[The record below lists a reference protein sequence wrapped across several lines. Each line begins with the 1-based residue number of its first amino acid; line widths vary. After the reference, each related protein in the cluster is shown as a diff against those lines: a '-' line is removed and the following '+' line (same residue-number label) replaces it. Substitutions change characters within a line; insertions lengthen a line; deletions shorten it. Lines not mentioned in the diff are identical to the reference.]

1 MSGKALLRLALT
13 GLPLLMTAA
22 PGAALAQT
30 QTPAQQGE
38 NNAYMVVDMQQVLQD
53 SKAVVSVKAQIDRRR
68 ASIQDEVSKL
78 ETELRTS
85 EKSLQDARP
94 TLSQDEF
101 EARRKAFEQR
111 VSQVQAIVQDRRQ
124 SLEKA
129 YSDAMNDIRKQL
141 LEIIAKTA
149 EKDGIALV
157 LSKQQVIMVDRKYE
171 KTGEILATLDA
182 QLPDYKVKITP

>member
-1 MSGKALLRLALT
+1 MSGAALLRLALT

-53 SKAVVSVKAQIDRRR
+53 SKAVVSVKAQIDKRR

>member
-1 MSGKALLRLALT
+1 MSGTVLLRLALT
-13 GLPLLMTAA
+13 GLSLLMAAA
-22 PGAALAQT
+22 PGTALAQT
-30 QTPAQQGE
+30 PAPAEQGE

-53 SKAVVSVKAQIDRRR
+53 SKAVVSVKAQIDKRR

-182 QLPDYKVKITP
+182 QLPDYKVQITP

>member
-1 MSGKALLRLALT
+1 MSGTAFLRLALT
-13 GLPLLMTAA
+13 GLPLLMAA
-22 PGAALAQT
+22 ASGAALAQT
-30 QTPAQQGE
+30 QAPAEQSE

-53 SKAVVSVKAQIDRRR
+53 SKAVVSVKAQIDKRR

>member
-1 MSGKALLRLALT
+1 M
-13 GLPLLMTAA
+13 
-22 PGAALAQT
+22 AQS
-30 QTPAQQGE
+30 ASVEQGE
-38 NNAYMVVDMQQVLQD
+38 APSYMVVDMQQVLQD
-53 SKAVVSVKAQIDRRR
+53 SKAVVSVKAQIDKRR

-78 ETELRTS
+78 EAELRTS

-182 QLPDYKVKITP
+182 QLPDYKVQITP

>member
-1 MSGKALLRLALT
+1 MIRRFSCAALLALACVA
-13 GLPLLMTAA
+13 GLG
-22 PGAALAQT
+22 GAAAAQT
-30 QTPAQQGE
+30 LPVEDGAF
-38 NNAYMVVDMQQVLQD
+38 MVVDMQQVLQE
-53 SKAVVSVKAQIDRRR
+53 SKAVVSVKAQIDKRR
-68 ASIQDEVSKL
+68 AAIQDEVSKL
-78 ETELRTS
+78 ETELRSS

-101 EARRKAFEQR
+101 ETRRKSFEQR

-129 YSDAMNDIRKQL
+129 YSDAMNEIRKQL

-149 EKDGIALV
+149 EKDSIALV

-171 KTGEILATLDA
+171 KTADILAELDA
-182 QLPDYKVKITP
+182 QLPDYKVQLTP

>member
-1 MSGKALLRLALT
+1 MSGAARLRLALA
-13 GLPLLMTAA
+13 GLSLLMAAA

-30 QTPAQQGE
+30 QAPAEQGE

-53 SKAVVSVKAQIDRRR
+53 SKAVVSVKAQIDKRR

-182 QLPDYKVKITP
+182 QLPDYKVQITP